1 MPHAKPEAWLQGTG
15 PGDVTGQPCRW
26 RVAIVGL
33 GALGNELVR
42 QLGLL
47 GVAEALL
54 VDPDVVEERNLAK
67 CAFFRRP
74 GAVGRPK
81 AEVLAEAAREWFPG
95 TRWVA
100 VTAEIADVGWARLA
114 GRQILFAGVD
124 RESARLELARIG
136 TKLGIPVCDAGLD
149 TAGAGGRASWY
160 PGPGAACHGCRLTA
174 ARRREWL
181 RTWSSAAHP
190 CRAPDEPGGWTAT
203 PQLAAMTAALAAHF
217 ALEWLGRG
225 EQEARSIEFRLQAPM
240 RLEEIRLPLN
250 TACPFHGAPGEPL
263 VAIAG
268 PFREALAEDE
278 AACWEWPVCLRARCQ
293 SCGHEWSPRQR
304 AVRLRR
310 AGRCPACGSRRLL
323 ELETRNSLSG
333 AEPLAEL
340 APAELG
346 LPPDHL
352 YSIRKGRKREE
363 TA

>member
-1 MPHAKPEAWLQGTG
+1 MKTAPN
-15 PGDVTGQPCRW
+15 RW

-47 GVAEALL
+47 GAGEALL
-54 VDPDVVEERNLAK
+54 VDPDIVEENNLAK
-67 CAFFRRP
+67 CAFFRRA
-74 GAVGRPK
+74 GAIGRPK
-81 AEVLAEAAREWFPG
+81 AEVLVEAGREWFPG
-95 TRWVA
+95 TQWTAA
-100 VTAEIADVGWARLA
+100 VAEIADVGWARLD
-114 GRQILFAGVD
+114 GRQVLFAGVD

-136 TKLGIPVCDAGLD
+136 TRLGIPVCDAGLD

-160 PGPGAACHGCRLTA
+160 PGPEGACHGCRLTA

-190 CRAPDEPGGWTAT
+190 CRVPEEPGGWTVT

-217 ALEWLGRG
+217 AVEWLGRG
-225 EQEARSIEFRLQAPM
+225 EPEARSVEFRLEAPL

-250 TACPFHGAPGEPL
+250 ESCPFHSRRPQRL
-263 VAIAG
+263 VPIRG
-268 PFREALAEDE
+268 PFREALREGE
-278 AACWEWPVCLRARCQ
+278 QACWEWPVCLRARCLD
-293 SCGHEWSPRQR
+293 CRHEWNPRQR
-304 AVRLRR
+304 AARLRR
-310 AGRCPACGSRRLL
+310 EGRCPACGSRRLL
-323 ELETRNSLSG
+323 ELETRS
-333 AEPLAEL
+333 AVAREEPLARF